1 MIFEEEEEELLNSV
15 SIAIKLELAGSFVFF
30 GGDAVDRHHE
40 DPHSSAAIA
49 KQDFLVHK
57 VDGLLKVTS
66 TDKAAEL

>member
-40 DPHSSAAIA
+40 DPHSSAAID
-49 KQDFLVHK
+49 KEDCLVHK
-57 VDGLLKVTS
+57 MTGFSK
-66 TDKAAEL
+66 

>member
-30 GGDAVDRHHE
+30 CGDEVDRHHE

-49 KQDFLVHK
+49 KEDCLVHK
-57 VDGLLKVTS
+57 MTGFSK
-66 TDKAAEL
+66 